1 MCNLCPGNNG
11 KAVTRTCPLPPL
23 PLSHTLYS
31 GSRTFE
37 SSQITVALNLA
48 KYMLNSCYSPRELSI
63 HLYTLLNRDRLLKQS
78 LRKQPACSSVF
89 QTGPVVG
96 NTFISQSK
104 TSLTLSTC
112 HSLLRGERREGSFE
126 REGEL
131 SLLYI

>member
-1 MCNLCPGNNG
+1 MYNLCPGNNG

-23 PLSHTLYS
+23 ISY
-31 GSRTFE
+31 
-37 SSQITVALNLA
+37 TVFRLLHVRVIPDHCGTYLA
-48 KYMLNSCYSPRELSI
+48 KYMLKSCYSPRKLSI
-63 HLYTLLNRDRLLKQS
+63 RLYTLLNRDRLLKQS

-89 QTGPVVG
+89 QMGPVVG
-96 NTFISQSK
+96 NAFISQSK

-112 HSLLRGERREGSFE
+112 HSLLRGKRREGSFE